1 MINIANRAEPCR
13 GYLFEMR
20 DLRDSLTTQHDEM
33 VRNRADRDSR
43 LLVEWGMGR
52 VNTVGTRP
60 PPPLLG

>member
-33 VRNRADRDSR
+33 VRNRADRDHR
-43 LLVEWGMGR
+43 LLVEWAMGR
-52 VNTVGTRP
+52 VNTVGHVHHT
-60 PPPLLG
+60 PLG